1 MKKTADYY
9 FKIAAKKLQE
19 ANEELFKNGNSV
31 DKILVCKNTHTAIEN
46 YLLGFLTFH
55 NSTDFKNEDSID
67 QLYDKCVLID
77 IHLQK
82 IDIKNVICR
91 KVDSLFLKCDDQD
104 TITACFETADNID
117 TYFRRIKILN

>member
-1 MKKTADYY
+1 MKETADHY
-9 FKIAAKKLQE
+9 FKIATKKLQE
-19 ANEELFKNGNSV
+19 ANEELYRNGNTV
-31 DKILVCKNTHTAIEN
+31 NKMFVCKNTHAAIEN

-55 NSTDFKNEDSID
+55 NSTDFNKEDSIN
-67 QLYDKCVLID
+67 QLYEKCVLID

-82 IDIKNVICR
+82 IDIKNVFCR
-91 KVDSLFLKCDDQD
+91 QVDSLFLKCDDQD

>member
-1 MKKTADYY
+1 MKNTADHY

-19 ANEELFKNGNSV
+19 ANEELYRNGDTVN
-31 DKILVCKNTHTAIEN
+31 KTFVCKNTHAAIEN

-55 NSTDFKNEDSID
+55 NSTDFNKEDSID
-67 QLYDKCVLID
+67 QLYEKCILID
-77 IHLQK
+77 IHMQK

-91 KVDSLFLKCDDQD
+91 QVDSLFLKCDDQE